1 MIYCINPKCSNRENP
16 NDVDTCQHCGSS
28 LLINDRY
35 RVIKPL
41 RPLNPTYP
49 TDIYEVKD
57 WGGVDDD
64 WGAIKILKV
73 LKYNNN
79 PDLVRHF
86 QQEARVLMFLRDSG
100 FPRVE
105 PDAYFTFSPKK
116 ATQKLHCLV
125 MEKIEGENLSL
136 WIQENGP
143 ITLENAIEWLT
154 ELTQLLHKLHEQNLA
169 HRDIKPSNI
178 VLRPNGS
185 LSLIDFGIAGVDNW
199 GETCVGTTGY
209 APNEQ
214 IIGKAVLQSDF
225 FALGR
230 TFIEL
235 LTAIP
240 PMDFP
245 SDEKTGKLFWRGKAK
260 TLNFKQPADLL
271 FADLLDDLMQPA
283 HEKRPRNTRAILKRI
298 QVIEKAL
305 ENPVK
310 FRYQKLAITAG
321 LIVAGIIAIPFLF
334 PTLNDLFRRI
344 GTEKYLQGDF
354 QGAKFYYSLAEGIN
368 PNSGPNLYSIG
379 IICEDQKNLE
389 CARKKYLAATKA
401 DEPNSAASAISNLSR
416 IEILNR
422 NIDTAINLLTPNL
435 QRSQHPRINAAL
447 YKNLGWAEYVKGNNS
462 QAETHLRKAIQ
473 LKEEK
478 PEYKKWPAPHC
489 LLAKVL
495 EEQSKKQAAL
505 LQWDYCLKYAHPQD
519 SIEEQTWQLEAYQRL
534 NKPPKQK

>member
-16 NDVDTCQHCGSS
+16 NDLDACHHCGSS

-35 RVIKPL
+35 RVVKPL

-57 WGGVDDD
+57 WGGVDED
-64 WGAIKILKV
+64 WGAIKVLKV

-79 PDLVRHF
+79 SDLVRHF

-100 FPRVE
+100 FPSVQPE
-105 PDAYFTFSPKK
+105 GYFTFSPKK
-116 ATQKLHCLV
+116 TTQKLHCLV
-125 MEKIEGENLSL
+125 MEKIEGENLTTWL
-136 WIQENGP
+136 QENGP
-143 ITLENAIEWLT
+143 INLENALEWLK
-154 ELTQLLHKLHEQNLA
+154 ELTQLIDKLHEQNLA

-178 VLRPNGS
+178 VVRPNGN
-185 LSLIDFGIAGVDNW
+185 LSIIDFGIAGVDNW

-209 APNEQ
+209 APSEQ
-214 IIGKAVLQSDF
+214 IIGKAVLRSDF

-230 TFIEL
+230 TFVEL
-235 LTAIP
+235 ITGLS

-245 SDEKTGKLFWRGKAK
+245 SDEKTGKIFWREKAK

-271 FADLLDDLMQPA
+271 FAGLLDDLMQPA
-283 HEKRPRNTRAILKRI
+283 YEKRPRNTRAILKRI

-321 LIVAGIIAIPFLF
+321 LIVAGIISIPFVF

-344 GTEKYLQGDF
+344 GTDKYLEGDL
-354 QGAKFYYSLAEGIN
+354 QGAKIYYSLAEKIN
-368 PNSGPNLYSIG
+368 PNFGPNLYSIG
-379 IICEDQKNLE
+379 LICEDQKNLE
-389 CARKKYLAATKA
+389 CARNKYLAASKS
-401 DEPNSAASAISNLSR
+401 DEQHSAASAISNLSR

-435 QRSQHPRINAAL
+435 ERSNHPRIKAAL
-447 YKNLGWAEYVKGNNS
+447 YKNLGWAEYAKGNSS
-462 QAETHLRKAIQ
+462 QAETHLQKAIK
-473 LKEEK
+473 LKDEN
-478 PEYKKWPAPHC
+478 PEYKNWSAPHC

-495 EEQSKKQAAL
+495 EEQGKKPAAL
-505 LQWDYCLKYAHPQD
+505 LQWDYCLKYAHLPNR
-519 SIEEQTWQLEAYQRL
+519 IEEQTWRVEAYQRL
-534 NKPPKQK
+534 NKSAKQK